1 MADADEAV
9 ADVPD
14 GASVA
19 AGGFGACG
27 IPSALIDALY
37 RHGAVDLHV
46 ISNNCGTD
54 GWGLGILLE
63 ASRIRRVTA
72 SYVGDNEEFAR
83 RYLGGELEVELCPQG
98 SLAER
103 LRAGGAGIP
112 AFYTAAG
119 VGTPIA
125 EGGMPWRYAPD
136 GTVAVASPPKPTEL
150 FDGVEYVREKG
161 ITADFAIVHAALGDT
176 EGNLVFAKSARNFN
190 PLCAMAGQVTI
201 AEVEDLVTPGEI
213 DPDAVHV
220 PGIFVQRVL
229 HTPAVEKRVEKRTV
243 REPMGVS

>member
-9 ADVPD
+9 VGVGD
-14 GASVA
+14 GASIA

-27 IPSALIDALY
+27 IPSALIDALW
-37 RHGAVDLHV
+37 RRGVRDLHV

-63 ASRIRRVTA
+63 TGRISRVTA
-72 SYVGDNEEFAR
+72 SYVGDNAEFAR

-119 VGTPIA
+119 VGTLIA

-136 GTVAVASPPKPTEL
+136 GSVLVASPPKPTQL
-150 FDGVEYVREKG
+150 FDGVEYVLENG
-161 ITADFAIVHAALGDT
+161 ITADFGFVHAALGDS

-201 AEVEDLVTPGEI
+201 AEVEELVGAGEI

-243 REPMGVS
+243 RAPMEVS